1 MNKKI
6 SLYWDQLT
14 VFANTNGKKQC
25 SGEDERAPPG
35 VRVHTE
41 AHSAR
46 NCRVTN
52 CPHSEHGRSGRLLDK
67 GGEWGRRLGLP
78 LMMSSD
84 PHSRASNVVFVDQ
97 ELQVCSTSGGHGVT
111 SNRPLPPAPHSIPRH
126 SSILCFSGSN
136 LLEPCHLP
144 HYHRRDLPP
153 RSRPLLTSAGC
164 QCRLHFSRAGG
175 CRLCQVQCRQS
186 E

>member
-1 MNKKI
+1 
-6 SLYWDQLT
+6 
-14 VFANTNGKKQC
+14 
-25 SGEDERAPPG
+25 
-35 VRVHTE
+35 
-41 AHSAR
+41 
-46 NCRVTN
+46 
-52 CPHSEHGRSGRLLDK
+52 
-67 GGEWGRRLGLP
+67 
-78 LMMSSD
+78 MMSSD

-186 E
+186 EQNFYFVRFSFCYTWYEEAIAHVVHLCGCCRAEEQWKSERLQLWISL